1 MDFVQLEA
9 LPEIVEAVGDR
20 IEVFLD
26 GGVRSG
32 TDVFKGLALGAK
44 MVFVGRPICWGLF
57 QNVMSVPFSLQLL
70 CFEQMQFLFCR
81 EKRVQKPLLNCCVKS
96 WML

>member
-1 MDFVQLEA
+1 MQLEA

-32 TDVFKGLALGAK
+32 TDVFKAIALGAK

-57 QNVMSVPFSLQLL
+57 HNVVFLTLSLHPEMMLS
-70 CFEQMQFLFCR
+70 FFFFNSICR
-81 EKRVQKPLLNCCVKS
+81 VKRVQKQSSN
-96 WML
+96 

>member
-1 MDFVQLEA
+1 MSSNYNCFYVKLEA

-32 TDVFKGLALGAK
+32 TDVFKALALGAK

-57 QNVMSVPFSLQLL
+57 HNVICTALTLQE
-70 CFEQMQFLFCR
+70 FI
-81 EKRVQKPLLNCCVKS
+81 LNFF
-96 WML
+96 

>member
-1 MDFVQLEA
+1 MICVVQLEA
-9 LPEIVEAVGDR
+9 LPEIVEAVGER

-32 TDVFKGLALGAK
+32 TDVYKAIALGAK

-57 QNVMSVPFSLQLL
+57 HNVNCS
-70 CFEQMQFLFCR
+70 CFCT
-81 EKRVQKPLLNCCVKS
+81 V
-96 WML
+96 